1 MPFLPRAAGSFG
13 AEMDHLTLLI
23 TWLGLGCLLVAEGVL
38 LYSLV
43 RFRRRGPGRPLYLTG
58 EGWAQ
63 ARWVL
68 IPVLLV
74 ALLDFYIDAQN
85 HGVWAQI
92 KERLPSAGESVR
104 VVGRQ
109 FSWTFIY
116 PGPDGRL
123 DTDDDFQKVNEL
135 HVPVDTDVTFELQ
148 ARDVVHSL
156 WIPALRLKQDAV
168 PGRTIRGWFRA
179 QRTGRFDIA
188 CAEIC
193 GVGHS
198 LMAARLEVHPEEE
211 YRRWVAENARV
222 ER

>member
-1 MPFLPRAAGSFG
+1 
-13 AEMDHLTLLI
+13 MDQLTLLI

-43 RFRRRGPGRPLYLTG
+43 RFRRRDRGRPLYLTG
-58 EGWAQ
+58 EGWVQ

-92 KERLPSAGESVR
+92 KEHLPSAGESVR

-211 YRRWVAENARV
+211 YRRWVAENARA